1 MKKIISIAA
10 IALAIFVVSCKTK
23 KATTETAKSGCAT
36 TPTYTADI
44 KPILDASCGNSCHSA
59 QKRKAGIDLSSYES
73 SKEIGGQ
80 KRFLG
85 AIRHEQGFDAMPA
98 YAAKLDDA
106 TIQKIACW
114 VEGGMP
120 Q

>member
-1 MKKIISIAA
+1 MKKIVSIVT
-10 IALAIFVVSCKTK
+10 IALALFIVSCKTK
-23 KATTETAKSGCAT
+23 KASTETSTSACVT

-44 KPILDASCGNSCHSA
+44 KPIIDASCGTTCHSA
-59 QKRKAGIDLSSYES
+59 QKRKAGIDLSTYES
-73 SKEIGGQ
+73 VKENAAQ

-85 AIRHEQGFDAMPA
+85 AIKHEQGFDPMPA

-106 TIQKIACW
+106 TIQKIECW
-114 VEGGMP
+114 IKGGMP